1 MAGGRRAA
9 RARPQAVSPRA
20 AALRGPRGPRPERRS
35 THPAGRRGAELRPR
49 LAGAPRRLPSLLV
62 ASVRTPCDPGRHD
75 AFPCFLNDNLA
86 EEETGCQVLL
96 GWLRGMCTFLF
107 ACVWLP
113 LLKKNKINISLYF
126 FLKKI
131 FPRHCQDLMALLRLH
146 NRRLWVCIDVCM
158 CV

>member
-75 AFPCFLNDNLA
+75 AFPVFLMITWQKRRQA
-86 EEETGCQVLL
+86 ARFSSGGCVVCARFSLHAF
-96 GWLRGMCTFLF
+96 GSLF
-107 ACVWLP
+107 K
-113 LLKKNKINISLYF
+113 KKNKINISLF
-126 FLKKI
+126 FLKKKF
-131 FPRHCQDLMALLRLH
+131 FPGTVR
-146 NRRLWVCIDVCM
+146 I
-158 CV
+158 